1 MEDAGGSARLN
12 EITLSVCVLC
22 VCCVCMCVHNW
33 LMRQHSQGAIQQT
46 NSLSQTVL
54 NNMKRPLQE
63 LVHSSLEAASKQ
75 SVNGALGEAT
85 QLLHRLKGETVK
97 WSLVV
102 HTWSS
107 QPLNCRIM
115 FWCFSRASCRIF
127 SAGSIFQRHSVPT
140 GLVWCLEGGHTNT
153 HRRQLRN
160 NCLACFN
167 GTSYSRWVAEDQKHY
182 WHAGA
187 NHSECRYRENW
198 VGPPAVFN
206 IFTPQLWQ
214 RVSRPHVKIKC
225 NYTRVR

>member
-1 MEDAGGSARLN
+1 MKAAGGSARLN

-63 LVHSSLEAASKQ
+63 LPHSSLEAASKQ

-85 QLLHRLKGETVK
+85 QRLHRLKGETVK

-102 HTWSS
+102 HTWNS

-160 NCLACFN
+160 NFWRVSMEPVTAGGLLRTKTLLACRCK
-167 GTSYSRWVAEDQKHY
+167 SQWVQ
-182 WHAGA
+182 
-187 NHSECRYRENW
+187 
-198 VGPPAVFN
+198 V
-206 IFTPQLWQ
+206 Q
-214 RVSRPHVKIKC
+214 RKLGGSSSC
-225 NYTRVR
+225 F